1 MDSRTKG
8 RSRLVSLRETH
19 QETREDMQA
28 EAVRFSRLKD
38 KETASPAVFSSF
50 NLFQTPAVIVGQVI
64 ELAEIEPGQAILEPS
79 AGLGRLIQ
87 PIADCRI
94 TAVEIDLAICNHL
107 RKSFPAVEVIHGDFL
122 EWSGRKFDR
131 IVMNPPFKMGRDVK
145 HIRHAISMLANGGR
159 LVSVCMNGP
168 KQRAAIQPIADQW
181 IELGTGAFKSEGTNV
196 DTAIF
201 VKSLP

>member
-8 RSRLVSLRETH
+8 RGRLVSLRETH

-28 EAVRFSRLKD
+28 EAVRFSRLKG
-38 KETASPAVFSSF
+38 ETAAPAVFSSF
-50 NLFQTPAVIVGQVI
+50 NLFQTPAAVVSQVI
-64 ELAEIEPGQAILEPS
+64 ELAEIEPGQTILEPS
-79 AGLGRLIQ
+79 AGLGRLFQ

-94 TAVEIDLAICNHL
+94 TAVEIDLSICNHL
-107 RKSFPAVEVIHGDFL
+107 RKAFPAVEVVHGDFL
-122 EWSGRKFDR
+122 EWTGRKFDR

-145 HIRHAISMLANGGR
+145 HIRHAISMLADGGR

-168 KQRAAIQPIADQW
+168 KQRAALQPIADQW
-181 IELGTGAFKSEGTNV
+181 IELGVGAFKSEGTNV

>member
-8 RSRLVSLRETH
+8 RGRLVSLRETH

-28 EAVRFSRLKD
+28 EAVRFSRLKG
-38 KETASPAVFSSF
+38 KTAAPAVFSSF
-50 NLFQTPAVIVGQVI
+50 NLFQTPAAVVAQVI
-64 ELAEIEPGQAILEPS
+64 ELAEIEPVQTILEPS

-94 TAVEIDLAICNHL
+94 TAVEIDMSICNYL
-107 RKSFPAVEVIHGDFL
+107 RQSFPKIGVVNCDFL
-122 EWSGRKFDR
+122 EWRIGKFDR

-145 HIRHAISMLANGGR
+145 HIRHAISMLADGGR

-168 KQRAAIQPIADQW
+168 KQRAALQPIADQW
-181 IELGTGAFKSEGTNV
+181 IELGEGAFKSEGTNV